1 MPSLCVPGHGTF
13 QKRRLSFGLAKEL
26 GIIGP
31 IPWPG
36 GRDWGEAGSPA
47 CAGAGLAP
55 SYNRSWGW
63 HVRGTSEASASLALV
78 VGVRWLEC
86 LPRSLSRP
94 CSILPLLGAIG
105 RPDNTRKALSAGS
118 ALLPRAAGPLLA
130 GGWQPAAFDKLI
142 RPNLSTAAQHRPLPQ
157 ISRLPCSCSPPLPPP
172 TIRTPGSAWLR
183 PGPDGGRMPAL
194 HQGLGW
200 EELGVQGR
208 AACPAPTLLLPSR
221 RPHPTCRGDDRGSEE
236 VARLPLTYWRPTRCR
251 ALAKDWTRYL
261 PGGGSRG
268 WGWGAQQPVLVREE
282 EGPRLGDSRRP
293 EAWLLAGR
301 GWKASAEAG
310 GRRLCRRS
318 LFLMPAIT
326 VSCMPIAD
334 KRNIHTE
341 KQGAGGKWAQ
351 APLLRRGRPRQAA
364 LPPRRLPSARA
375 ASEMEPHAH
384 PDS

>member
-1 MPSLCVPGHGTF
+1 MADGGPPACSHVPSLCVPGHGTF

-55 SYNRSWGW
+55 SCNRSWGW
-63 HVRGTSEASASLALV
+63 HVQGTSEASASLALV

-183 PGPDGGRMPAL
+183 PGPDGGWTPAL
-194 HQGLGW
+194 HQAGG
-200 EELGVQGR
+200 GR
-208 AACPAPTLLLPSR
+208 AGCPGESCTPSTHPAAPKPETP
-221 RPHPTCRGDDRGSEE
+221 PH
-236 VARLPLTYWRPTRCR
+236 L
-251 ALAKDWTRYL
+251 
-261 PGGGSRG
+261 
-268 WGWGAQQPVLVREE
+268 
-282 EGPRLGDSRRP
+282 
-293 EAWLLAGR
+293 
-301 GWKASAEAG
+301 
-310 GRRLCRRS
+310 
-318 LFLMPAIT
+318 
-326 VSCMPIAD
+326 
-334 KRNIHTE
+334 
-341 KQGAGGKWAQ
+341 
-351 APLLRRGRPRQAA
+351 
-364 LPPRRLPSARA
+364 PRRRQRLRGGCTST
-375 ASEMEPHAH
+375 
-384 PDS
+384 PDLLEAY

>member
-55 SYNRSWGW
+55 SCNRSWGW
-63 HVRGTSEASASLALV
+63 HVQGTSEASASLALV
-78 VGVRWLEC
+78 VGVKWLEC

-157 ISRLPCSCSPPLPPP
+157 ISRLPCSCSLPLPHPCQP
-172 TIRTPGSAWLR
+172 SEPRALPGSGR
-183 PGPDGGRMPAL
+183 GPMAAGRQPSTKA
-194 HQGLGW
+194 
-200 EELGVQGR
+200 GVGR
-208 AACPAPTLLLPSR
+208 AGCPGESCTPSTHPAAPKLETP
-221 RPHPTCRGDDRGSEE
+221 PH
-236 VARLPLTYWRPTRCR
+236 L
-251 ALAKDWTRYL
+251 
-261 PGGGSRG
+261 
-268 WGWGAQQPVLVREE
+268 
-282 EGPRLGDSRRP
+282 
-293 EAWLLAGR
+293 
-301 GWKASAEAG
+301 
-310 GRRLCRRS
+310 
-318 LFLMPAIT
+318 
-326 VSCMPIAD
+326 
-334 KRNIHTE
+334 
-341 KQGAGGKWAQ
+341 
-351 APLLRRGRPRQAA
+351 
-364 LPPRRLPSARA
+364 PRRRQRLRGGCTST
-375 ASEMEPHAH
+375 
-384 PDS
+384 PDLLEAY